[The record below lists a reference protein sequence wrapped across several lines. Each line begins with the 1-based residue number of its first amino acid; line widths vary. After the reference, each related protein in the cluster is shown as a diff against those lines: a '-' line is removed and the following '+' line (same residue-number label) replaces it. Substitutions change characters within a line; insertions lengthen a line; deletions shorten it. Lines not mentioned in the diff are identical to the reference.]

1 MKCRNCGRVSDDVGE
16 VNCAHCAFDKVDSHW
31 MRPELPQGFDDR
43 EVFALFDK
51 ISRLHWELMPQQ
63 GLPKTPRARAL
74 RAFGQFLALKLTGN
88 RPGRLSSG
96 RPMVAPFANAVG
108 RQLDYIDSMRVELTG
123 KSAHEAPPL
132 LDWERELLS

>member
-51 ISRLHWELMPQQ
+51 ISGEHWKLMPQY
-63 GLPKTPRARAL
+63 GLPQGERARAL
-74 RAFGQFLALKLTGN
+74 RALGQFLALKLTGN
-88 RPGRLSSG
+88 RPGRLASG
-96 RPMVAPFANAVG
+96 RPMIAPFANAVG
-108 RQLDYIDSMRVELTG
+108 RIKHYQEFDRVLDQVD
-123 KSAHEAPPL
+123 APEPPEL